1 LVEVKLFSNFY
12 LLQDIG
18 CNVGAMTLEI
28 GRRFAAKSLLG
39 IDIDPELIRMAKKFA
54 ENLRD
59 YQVTIFTD
67 NYHLQ
72 LSRIEIK

>member
-1 LVEVKLFSNFY
+1 
-12 LLQDIG
+12 
-18 CNVGAMTLEI
+18 MTLEI

-59 YQVTIFTD
+59 YQVTLFIVK
-67 NYHLQ
+67 YHLQ
-72 LSRIEIK
+72 LSRVEIK